1 VHLID
6 SLVPPDFRGTFNS
19 TIRRF
24 YTSTFLGSLG
34 NGLTLSL
41 FVVYLHNVRH
51 FSTGFSTLLLALAAI
66 AGLVSSPFW
75 GTMTDRFGPLR
86 VILVGFGAEAAAL
99 VVWAFAHTKLQ
110 ATGAGLTLAIFG
122 GAGWGPMSTM
132 LSRLVPEEHRQR
144 AFGFNFMLV
153 NLGIGF
159 GALVSAT
166 IVDLHHP
173 ATFTMLYLINAG
185 VMMLAGLNYLTLRA
199 HGGPVTEHH
208 DDPVK
213 SAEGWRVVMSDR
225 RLVQYVLAS
234 LVLMIGGYGSQEAG
248 FSLFVVNDLKLPVH
262 VIGIIFFFNTTT
274 IVVAQLWILNRIE
287 GRSRTRV
294 MAVVGLFWFVFWV
307 ILDLAL
313 ALPAYLAVIS
323 LCMAMVVFAIGET
336 MLQPVGQALVNEIA
350 PEHLRGRY
358 NAAAGLTWG
367 IAGTM
372 APAITAL
379 YFNNGLGNWWPLST
393 GLTALVGSALMLNLR
408 RQLNTSEDGRVVVE
422 SRIA

>member
-1 VHLID
+1 
-6 SLVPPDFRGTFNS
+6 
-19 TIRRF
+19 
-24 YTSTFLGSLG
+24 
-34 NGLTLSL
+34 
-41 FVVYLHNVRH
+41 
-51 FSTGFSTLLLALAAI
+51 
-66 AGLVSSPFW
+66 
-75 GTMTDRFGPLR
+75 
-86 VILVGFGAEAAAL
+86 
-99 VVWAFAHTKLQ
+99 
-110 ATGAGLTLAIFG
+110 
-122 GAGWGPMSTM
+122 
-132 LSRLVPEEHRQR
+132 
-144 AFGFNFMLV
+144 
-153 NLGIGF
+153 
-159 GALVSAT
+159 
-166 IVDLHHP
+166 
-173 ATFTMLYLINAG
+173 
-185 VMMLAGLNYLTLRA
+185 
-199 HGGPVTEHH
+199 
-208 DDPVK
+208 
-213 SAEGWRVVMSDR
+213 
-225 RLVQYVLAS
+225 
-234 LVLMIGGYGSQEAG
+234 
-248 FSLFVVNDLKLPVH
+248 
-262 VIGIIFFFNTTT
+262 
-274 IVVAQLWILNRIE
+274 LWILNRIE

-294 MAVVGLFWFVFWV
+294 MAVVGLFWFFFWV